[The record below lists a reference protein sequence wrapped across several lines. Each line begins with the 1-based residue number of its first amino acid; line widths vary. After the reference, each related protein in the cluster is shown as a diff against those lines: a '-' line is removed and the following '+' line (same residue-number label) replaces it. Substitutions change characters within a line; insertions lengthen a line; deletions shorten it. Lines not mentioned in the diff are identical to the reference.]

1 MNINPIYSENQIEV
15 STEMSLAATKAYMG
29 EKEEGAYPFFWQPSG
44 ESVVLLER
52 ASLHGREDYSAIQNV
67 RSLDRYQVSDD
78 CSSAEFSFYVK
89 ELTNGDSFEYSCI
102 SPASTF
108 VSAGEEGLIVEVP
121 VSQVSAEVGPDP
133 AAIILWTEMSGG
145 YTSQPSSLSFSESF
159 SHPLAY
165 INVTIK
171 NLPLKA
177 GETVS
182 SVSLTFDQKAVSGQM
197 AIDWNGGCEA
207 AENSRSFV
215 NIAAD
220 TAEKTFDVYF
230 TAIPFDLVQGDKIT
244 VKVATSESVLTR
256 EISIP
261 KAMSFPS
268 SEMTSF
274 GVDMSSA
281 ERSTLIVARLSS
293 GAEYSM
299 DEVSEGIFEA
309 EIPYS
314 ESAGLTFM
322 YRGAEY
328 GAMASSGSG
337 MVGTHSSGKHL
348 SRTLGRLAA
357 GGAPIRLGASAAESV
372 LIRLDASYED
382 NIPRYYLELPETEEN
397 VIFHEDFSLMVWGGD
412 YYTWAHGVSPD
423 KSKYTVSTVDGTEV
437 ADQAQDYTQC
447 PFGNACFDPENST
460 YIANRGF
467 SDWEFQYC
475 GERPF
480 AIQVGHANGAGSVTL
495 PALSALTSTTDV
507 NLHLDMARFGSNSSG
522 VKITI
527 EIIGSGTFEKNACIA
542 SRDAYTATVNGSV
555 NTYQALIDEPM
566 TGSSYDIVFASDGK
580 KIASSSNGQGKLLP
594 RVTANTNTFKPHTKL
609 NLRILGA
616 DATTQIKIYGE
627 AATAR
632 FTLFDIKVVKDAG
645 NVINGTLIEEGNT
658 LYGIVRDNTTGKP
671 LAGIPVTDGYSY
683 VTTDANGVYQMSAN
697 EKARCVYPSIPAEY
711 EIPVDENNQPV
722 IYKFIT
728 AESPRYDFYL
738 TQRTES
744 WDDFTIMAITDV
756 HFYTNGVNQTDEE
769 DKFKQYHVP
778 DIVNYLSSA
787 SASGEISRNVIAVSL
802 GDNTSNYTEKLPHI
816 RDNLYSLI
824 QMNGNTLPMFHAI
837 GNHDHRG
844 DKLTDYEC
852 TRDFVNVFG
861 PTDYSI
867 NIGKAHILFLDN
879 TMCVEA
885 DQPKE
890 YGKAMSFERGI
901 TDEQWAWIQADLA
914 NVKDKEK
921 KLLIICVHAP
931 VFGSTSYLHF
941 RDLTGLLKTFGE
953 GHIMSGHLH
962 KEIIRDY
969 TDSWTGKAGRLSQE
983 HNLLALGGSWD
994 KGWKNKLSIDGTPM
1008 GYNVFN
1014 VSGNM
1019 LKESIYNPVGQEDDY
1034 QFRIYK
1040 GSDKYEDD
1048 KTIGDVTYKF
1058 DWTSLF
1064 RKVYEDDQMDV
1075 SGKYVVRVFAAGTR
1089 QQYWDVYLV
1098 DANGNRTKM
1107 QWHDKAIRDQCT
1119 LAYFY
1124 VQQKSTNDDYAS
1136 ASAKN
1141 IWTIDVPEAY
1151 KSDPEK
1157 AFSEGGYKVV
1167 AEYSSPG
1174 GKVFTYENNH
1184 VQSTKYEYLLGFIPV
1199 AYEYYYDG
1207 FTY

>member
-1 MNINPIYSENQIEV
+1 MDTQPIYSDDPVEISAEV
-15 STEMSLAATKAYMG
+15 SLAATKVYMG
-29 EKEEGAYPFFWQPSG
+29 EKDGDSYPFYWQSAG
-44 ESVVLLER
+44 ESLALIER
-52 ASLHGREDYSAIQNV
+52 ASLIGREDYSAIQNV
-67 RSLDRYQVSDD
+67 VSLEEYHVSDD
-78 CSSAEFSFYVK
+78 CASADFTFYVK
-89 ELTNGDSFEYSCI
+89 TLTNGDAFEYSFI
-102 SPASTF
+102 SPASGL
-108 VSAGEEGLIVEVP
+108 AGAREEGLVLEVP
-121 VSQVSAEVGPDP
+121 VSQTPAEDGPDP
-133 AAIILWTEMSGG
+133 AALILWAKMSGR
-145 YTSQPSSLSFSESF
+145 YTSQPSSLSCTKSF

-165 INVTIK
+165 VRTTVK
-171 NLPLKA
+171 NLPLKSGEKVVSTTLTFEGKAVTGLMYMDWKGGCEPA
-177 GETVS
+177 GET
-182 SVSLTFDQKAVSGQM
+182 K
-197 AIDWNGGCEA
+197 
-207 AENSRSFV
+207 SFV
-215 NIAAD
+215 NLIAD
-220 TAEKTFDVYF
+220 TAEKTFTAYF
-230 TAIPFDLVQGDKIT
+230 TAIPFDLAQGDKIM
-244 VKVATSESVLTR
+244 VKVATEESVLTR
-256 EISIP
+256 EITVAE
-261 KAMSFPS
+261 AMSFPS

-274 GVDMSSA
+274 GIDMSSA
-281 ERSTLIVARLSS
+281 KRNTQVIARL
-293 GAEYSM
+293 GTGQEYSL

-309 EIPYS
+309 EIPYK
-314 ESAGLTFM
+314 ESTGLTFI
-322 YRGAEY
+322 YKGAEY
-328 GAMASSGSG
+328 GVMAASGSG
-337 MVGTHSSGKHL
+337 MVGTHSNGKHL
-348 SRTLGRLAA
+348 SRTTGRLAV
-357 GGAPIRLGASAAESV
+357 GGDAVRLAESPAETV
-372 LIRLDASYED
+372 LVRLDASYED
-382 NIPRYYLELPETEEN
+382 NIPRYYLELPETGEN
-397 VIFHEDFSLMVWGGD
+397 VVFHEDFSLMVWGGD
-412 YYTWAHGVSPD
+412 YYTWAHGVTPAGTAD
-423 KSKYTVSTVDGTEV
+423 AVDGTET
-437 ADQAQDYTQC
+437 ATSKADYTQA
-447 PFGNACFDPENST
+447 PFGNKPFDETNKV
-460 YIANRGF
+460 YVRNRGLE
-467 SDWEFQYC
+467 DWTLAYC
-475 GERPF
+475 CERPY
-480 AIQVGHANGAGSVTL
+480 AMQVGHGNGTGSVTF
-495 PALSALTSTTDV
+495 PAWSSLTKATDV
-507 NLHLDMARFGSNSSG
+507 NLYLDMARFGGNSSG
-522 VKITI
+522 IKVTVEIT
-527 EIIGSGTFEKNACIA
+527 GAGTFEKESCTG
-542 SRDAYTATVNGSV
+542 SRDAYTCSLNGSTSYNAMLDV
-555 NTYQALIDEPM
+555 LLSENEINF
-566 TGSSYDIVFASDGK
+566 SSDLKRLSTT
-580 KIASSSNGQGKLLP
+580 SNGQGKIFP
-594 RVTANTNTFKPHTKL
+594 RAYSNSETFKPHTKW

-616 DATTQIKIYGE
+616 DATTRIKMYGE
-627 AATAR
+627 ETTAR
-632 FTLFDIKVVKDAG
+632 FVLFDIKVVKDEEHLLNG
-645 NVINGTLIEEGNT
+645 TVINENST
-658 LYGIVRDNTTGKP
+658 LYGIVRDNTTGRP
-671 LAGIPVTDGYSY
+671 IAGVPMTDGFTY
-683 VTTDANGVYQMSAN
+683 VTTDANGVYQMVAH
-697 EKARCVYPSIPAEY
+697 EQARCIYPSVPAEY
-711 EIPVDENNQPV
+711 EIPMDEDNQPL
-722 IYKFIT
+722 IHKYIT
-728 AESPRYDFYL
+728 DKSSRYDFYL
-738 TQRTES
+738 EQRETS

-778 DIVNYLSSA
+778 DMVNYLSSA
-787 SASGEISRNVIAVSL
+787 SASGEISKNVIVVSL
-802 GDNTSNYTEKLPHI
+802 GDNTSNYTDKLPYI
-816 RDNLYSLI
+816 RKNLYSLI
-824 QMNGNTLPMFHAI
+824 QMNGKRLPMFHAI

-844 DKLTDYEC
+844 DGLTDFEC
-852 TRDFVNVFG
+852 TQDFVNVFG

-867 NIGKAHILFLDN
+867 NIGNAHIVFMDN

-931 VFGSTSYLHF
+931 VFGSTTYLHF

-1040 GSDKYEDD
+1040 GSDKYEND

-1124 VQQKSTNDDYAS
+1124 VRQKSTNDDYAS

-1141 IWTIDVPEAY
+1141 VWTIDVPEAY

-1167 AEYSSPG
+1167 AEYRSPG
-1174 GKVFTYENNH
+1174 GKVFTYESNH
-1184 VQSTKYEYLLGFIPV
+1184 VQSTKYEYKYGFYPV